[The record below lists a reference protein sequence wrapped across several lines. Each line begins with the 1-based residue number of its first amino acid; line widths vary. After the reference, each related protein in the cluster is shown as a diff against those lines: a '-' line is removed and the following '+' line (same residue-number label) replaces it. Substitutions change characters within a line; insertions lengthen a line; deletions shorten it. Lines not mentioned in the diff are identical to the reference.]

1 MQTAASLP
9 ASKPRRFKRERS
21 GDPILISSRSPSPSP
36 RSSKRSRDRVFT
48 ALEHG
53 DPFLRTPRSII
64 TADDLDE
71 VELKRCF
78 EILHACA
85 EATDPTVTL
94 TSTRE
99 TMEGFLDAIFKDW
112 TGNEP
117 DEPAKPAMDFVLR
130 EYIGVGNVCQQP
142 GSHRGAKSCADA
154 PLCRAVVYD
163 GIDWLGLLKNET
175 KRSCIA
181 KIHKYNKHSAVWHAR
196 KLIRGWA
203 KGSISMGEDNTVL
216 SFVKREAV
224 NAVFVTMGDG
234 A

>member
-53 DPFLRTPRSII
+53 DPFLRTPRSIT

-85 EATDPTVTL
+85 VATDPTATL

-99 TMEGFLDAIFKDW
+99 TMEGFLDAVFKDW
-112 TGNEP
+112 TGNEA
-117 DEPAKPAMDFVLR
+117 DEPAKPVMDFVLR
-130 EYIGVGNVCQQP
+130 EYIGVGNVCGGFQHQHYVNDGLTISFTEQP
-142 GSHRGAKSCADA
+142 GSHRGVKSCADA
-154 PLCRAVVYD
+154 PLCRAVVYVMATYRSRPAQLEI
-163 GIDWLGLLKNET
+163 GYCLNEPSSEQCEFFCPME
-175 KRSCIA
+175 RDD
-181 KIHKYNKHSAVWHAR
+181 
-196 KLIRGWA
+196 IR
-203 KGSISMGEDNTVL
+203 
-216 SFVKREAV
+216 
-224 NAVFVTMGDG
+224 
-234 A
+234 

>member
-1 MQTAASLP
+1 MPLQHSNTEVCLTMQTAASLP

-36 RSSKRSRDRVFT
+36 RSNKRSRDRVFT

-99 TMEGFLDAIFKDW
+99 TMEGFLDAVFKEW

-117 DEPAKPAMDFVLR
+117 DEPAKPVMNFVLR
-130 EYIGVGNVCQQP
+130 EYIGVGNVCEQP

-154 PLCRAVVYD
+154 PLCRAVVYVMATYRSRPAQLEI
-163 GIDWLGLLKNET
+163 GYCLNEPSSEQCEFFCPME
-175 KRSCIA
+175 RDD
-181 KIHKYNKHSAVWHAR
+181 
-196 KLIRGWA
+196 IR
-203 KGSISMGEDNTVL
+203 
-216 SFVKREAV
+216 
-224 NAVFVTMGDG
+224 
-234 A
+234 

>member
-36 RSSKRSRDRVFT
+36 RSNKRSRDRVFT

-99 TMEGFLDAIFKDW
+99 TMEGFLDAVFKEW

-117 DEPAKPAMDFVLR
+117 DEPAKPVMNFVLR
-130 EYIGVGNVCQQP
+130 EYIGVGNVCEQP

-154 PLCRAVVYD
+154 PLCRAVVYVMATYRSRPAQLEI
-163 GIDWLGLLKNET
+163 GYCLNEPSSEQCEFFCPME
-175 KRSCIA
+175 RDD
-181 KIHKYNKHSAVWHAR
+181 
-196 KLIRGWA
+196 IR
-203 KGSISMGEDNTVL
+203 
-216 SFVKREAV
+216 
-224 NAVFVTMGDG
+224 
-234 A
+234 